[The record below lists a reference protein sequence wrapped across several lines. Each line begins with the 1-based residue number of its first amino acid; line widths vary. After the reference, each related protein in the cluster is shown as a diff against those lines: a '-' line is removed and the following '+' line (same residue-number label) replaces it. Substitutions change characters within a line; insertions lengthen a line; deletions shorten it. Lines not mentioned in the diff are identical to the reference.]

1 VIFHF
6 EELVKEGPMA
16 KKRRAKRKVGLGLLP
31 KLLLGVLAPVILAFL
46 VIWALIFFSV
56 EFKGFRV
63 TSLKEMG
70 SNSLKELSATT
81 LKESKSSLNKLGEK
95 IIREKAIDV
104 ATEMEIY
111 IKAHPK
117 MKREDLIKEPDLKDI
132 AVQKVGET
140 GYTAVHDNKGI
151 NYFHVNPQI
160 VGTDLHALADRLPA
174 FWKILEASLHGPA
187 SGYYD
192 WKDADGK
199 IRPKYMYLAPV
210 KGTDFIVAATTYID
224 EFAKPQREIEERIKA
239 IEKQYLVEYENK
251 IRIFY
256 MIIAIALL
264 LVFIVIY
271 YYSRSVI
278 RPILYL
284 SEVADKISMGELDT
298 PIRVKAKG
306 EVRVLAES
314 IERMQTSVKAA
325 IERLQRRRE
334 TR

>member
-1 VIFHF
+1 
-6 EELVKEGPMA
+6 MA
-16 KKRRAKRKVGLGLLP
+16 QRKTAKRKVGIGLLP
-31 KLLLGVLAPVILAFL
+31 KLLLGVLIPVGLAFL

-56 EFKGFRV
+56 DFKGIQV
-63 TSLKEMG
+63 TSLKDMG

-81 LKESKSSLNKLGEK
+81 LKESKSSLNKLGER

-104 ATEMEIY
+104 ATQIEVFVKARPKVKMEDI
-111 IKAHPK
+111 
-117 MKREDLIKEPDLKDI
+117 LKDKDGELKAI
-132 AVQKVGET
+132 AVQRVGET
-140 GYTAVHDNKGI
+140 GYTAVHDNRGI

-174 FWKILEASLHGPA
+174 FWKILEASLSGPA

-199 IRPKYMYLAPV
+199 IRPKYMYLAAV
-210 KGTDFIVAATTYID
+210 KGTDLIVAATTYID
-224 EFAKPQREIEERIKA
+224 EFGRPQREIEENIKG
-239 IEKQYLVEYENK
+239 IERQYLGQYEDK

-256 MIIAIALL
+256 IVIAIALL
-264 LVFIVIY
+264 IVFVVVY

-278 RPILYL
+278 RPIFLL
-284 SEVADKISMGELDT
+284 AEVADRISMGELDR
-298 PIRVKAKG
+298 PIQVKAKG